1 MFFSFG
7 NQNYVF
13 CRNSMEA
20 EIAKESYRNNF
31 KGDYFAKLNFTT
43 IEKFIL
49 DESTLYWSL
58 VEDEIQPNI
67 ISKNAAICILE
78 KIIRDKK
85 DFDGCFQAVNSNS
98 FFLAIQIYSIML
110 KSAQNKIPVD
120 AIAKRI
126 YKFKRASYSE
136 KISLDMDTVIKSY
149 RKILKK
155 SNLYDMSMLIEK
167 YLEKIATHK
176 IYNDNMKNKK
186 LYIYNSDDKF
196 EFRDD
201 LKEISSIEEVYKIFN
216 DTNINKIIEDDLIY
230 KENKNTEI
238 FEEEFENYFDM
249 LFYLENIISDEK
261 YRDLDIC
268 IIIPKLNTTIESK
281 IKEISSKVDKDI
293 RFLSK
298 NYSLRNSKT
307 AIAALFALAIKTDS
321 QYIFNEDE
329 KVEFVK
335 LILDTIYKEK
345 NRFFLREDLY
355 EDSDED
361 MYENIDLEN
370 DSKDYISELEEIN
383 NQIFEE
389 SKNNIITI
397 DEKESLVKYD
407 LDYIESKKIYNLKE
421 SEINYISIRKNLNLY
436 IKEISDVEGLLPKLL
451 DKNYT
456 GFIKSFYQVYGD
468 LEEES
473 MKQISQIARLIEEL
487 SVFSEKTSD
496 LNFHLGDDNMI
507 KFIKDYLSNY
517 TSTRRK
523 IENKELGN
531 VLLVS
536 YREYLD
542 FSLDSDIEII
552 LDAQSPVFDARVE
565 SEIDTDLAY
574 MDDSILSNIDAD
586 NIGEFYRDYQE
597 KKIIDSIYRL
607 MKNNSDKDRKLYI
620 LSSYKNIAGYDQENR
635 FSSILNNKIQK
646 NK

>member
-7 NQNYVF
+7 SQNYVF

-49 DESTLYWSL
+49 DESILYWSL

-110 KSAQNKIPVD
+110 KSVQNKIPVD

-126 YKFKRASYSE
+126 YKFKRASYSD

-167 YLEKIATHK
+167 YLEKIAPHK
-176 IYNDNMKNKK
+176 IYSNNMKNKK

-196 EFRDD
+196 EFGDD

-216 DTNINKIIEDDLIY
+216 DTNINKIIEEDLIY

-335 LILDTIYKEK
+335 LILDTIYKDRD
-345 NRFFLREDLY
+345 RFFLREDLY

-436 IKEISDVEGLLPKLL
+436 IKEISDIEGLLPKLL

-523 IENKELGN
+523 IENKELGS

>member
-1 MFFSFG
+1 
-7 NQNYVF
+7 
-13 CRNSMEA
+13 
-20 EIAKESYRNNF
+20 
-31 KGDYFAKLNFTT
+31 
-43 IEKFIL
+43 
-49 DESTLYWSL
+49 
-58 VEDEIQPNI
+58 
-67 ISKNAAICILE
+67 
-78 KIIRDKK
+78 
-85 DFDGCFQAVNSNS
+85 
-98 FFLAIQIYSIML
+98 
-110 KSAQNKIPVD
+110 
-120 AIAKRI
+120 
-126 YKFKRASYSE
+126 
-136 KISLDMDTVIKSY
+136 
-149 RKILKK
+149 
-155 SNLYDMSMLIEK
+155 
-167 YLEKIATHK
+167 
-176 IYNDNMKNKK
+176 
-186 LYIYNSDDKF
+186 
-196 EFRDD
+196 
-201 LKEISSIEEVYKIFN
+201 
-216 DTNINKIIEDDLIY
+216 
-230 KENKNTEI
+230 
-238 FEEEFENYFDM
+238 M

-335 LILDTIYKEK
+335 LILDTIYKDRD
-345 NRFFLREDLY
+345 RFFLREDLY

-370 DSKDYISELEEIN
+370 DSRDYLSELEEIN

-436 IKEISDVEGLLPKLL
+436 IKEISDIEGLLPKLL

-523 IENKELGN
+523 IENKELGS

-552 LDAQSPVFDARVE
+552 LDAQSPMFDARVE

-586 NIGEFYRDYQE
+586 NIDEFYRDYQE

-635 FSSILNNKIQK
+635 FSSILNNKIQR

>member
-49 DESTLYWSL
+49 DESILYWSL

-110 KSAQNKIPVD
+110 KSVQNKIPVD

-126 YKFKRASYSE
+126 YKFKRASYSD

-167 YLEKIATHK
+167 YLEKIAPHK
-176 IYNDNMKNKK
+176 IYSNNMKNKK

-196 EFRDD
+196 EFGDD

-216 DTNINKIIEDDLIY
+216 DTNINKIIEEDLIY

-335 LILDTIYKEK
+335 LILDTIYKDRD
-345 NRFFLREDLY
+345 RFFLREDLY

-436 IKEISDVEGLLPKLL
+436 IKEISDIEGLLPKLL